1 MSILVSIEELPERL
15 ADFGAGYLLTT
26 QDGRI
31 KIVSVRPQ
39 WRGARLEVAAPGP
52 GTLRNLAANATV
64 SLVFPPTDP
73 QAPGQHSL
81 IIDGQAEAVGDDV
94 LIVPTAAVRHR
105 PA

>member
-26 QDGRI
+26 Q
-31 KIVSVRPQ
+31 VRPTWQ
-39 WRGARLEVAAPGP
+39 GARLEVAAPGP

-64 SLVFPPTDP
+64 SLVFPPADP
-73 QAPGQHSL
+73 QASGQHSL

-94 LIVPTAAVRHR
+94 LIVPTAAVLHR